1 MSVRGAREVTD
12 SVASLGRHR
21 IAAWPTAI
29 AIFRCARACDCAGAG
44 PAERDG
50 IWNSVFLVSPV
61 ARGCHDTH
69 VRLQLSGSDA
79 GVFTRR
85 LS

>member
-12 SVASLGRHR
+12 SLASLERHR
-21 IAAWPTAI
+21 VAAWPTAI
-29 AIFRCARACDCAGAG
+29 AKFRCARARACAGAG

-50 IWNSVFLVSPV
+50 DLDSVFLVSPV
-61 ARGCHDTH
+61 ARGCHRAH
-69 VRLQLSGSDA
+69 VRLQLSRSNA
-79 GVFTRR
+79 GVFARR